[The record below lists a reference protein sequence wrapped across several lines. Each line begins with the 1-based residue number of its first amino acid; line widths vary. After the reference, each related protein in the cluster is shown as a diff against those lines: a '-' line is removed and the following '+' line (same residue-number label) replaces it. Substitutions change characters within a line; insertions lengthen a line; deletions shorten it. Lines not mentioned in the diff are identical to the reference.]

1 VPLLILRSVFVLAS
15 SGIGV
20 AIVRGGATGSGVA
33 GLTTFFL
40 LVILSLVVI
49 GLDMAFPK
57 KKIEWISAGYFGLL
71 IGLVTTY
78 LMGLALE
85 PFFAESIEEAGVS
98 GVSLRQGV
106 MATLL
111 LVFCYCGVSFLLQT
125 RNDFRFVIPYV
136 EFQRNVKGIKPL
148 ILDTSVVID
157 GRIADVMETK
167 IIDSPLLMP
176 RFAIVE
182 LQHIA
187 DSSDRSRR
195 TRGRR
200 GLDILSRLQNMPG
213 VDLQIDDSELPEY
226 ENQPVDLKLVAL
238 AKHLE
243 GKLVTNDYNLNKV
256 AKLQGVTVIN
266 LNDLA
271 NALKPVFLPGE
282 RFEVDIVKSGEEIG
296 QGVAYLDDG
305 TMVVVD
311 QGRPHMAERV
321 VVTVTSVLQTSAG
334 RMIFARYEYTTKK
347 LTGTTIVLDSAN
359 GSKAPRT

>member
-1 VPLLILRSVFVLAS
+1 MPLLILRCIFILAS

-20 AIVRGGATGSGVA
+20 AVVRGGAAASSAG

-40 LVILSLVVI
+40 IVLLSLAVI

-57 KKIEWISAGYFGLL
+57 KKIAWISAVYFGLL

-85 PFFAESIEEAGVS
+85 PFFSDAVSEAGAAKDM
-98 GVSLRQGV
+98 LRQSV
-106 MATLL
+106 TATMLL
-111 LVFCYCGVSFLLQT
+111 IFSYCGISFLLQT
-125 RNDFRFVIPYV
+125 RNDFRFVIPFV

-167 IIDSPLLMP
+167 LVDSPLLMP

-200 GLDILSRLQNMPG
+200 GLDVEG
-213 VDLQIDDSELPEY
+213 VDLKIDDTDLPEFAK
-226 ENQPVDLKLVAL
+226 QPVDLKLVAL

-266 LNDLA
+266 LNDLS

-282 RFEVDIVKSGEEIG
+282 RIEVDVVKSGEEIG
-296 QGVAYLDDG
+296 QGIAYLDDG

-311 QGRPHMAERV
+311 QGRNHIAERV

-334 RMIFARYEYTTKK
+334 RMIFARYEYTTKR
-347 LTGTTIVLDSAN
+347 LTGTTIVLDAAN
-359 GSKAPRT
+359 SVQPKGARQ

>member
-1 VPLLILRSVFVLAS
+1 M
-15 SGIGV
+15 
-20 AIVRGGATGSGVA
+20 VRGGVVGTGGSSG
-33 GLTTFFL
+33 LLTFFL
-40 LVILSLVVI
+40 LVATSLGVV

-57 KKIEWISAGYFGLL
+57 KKIVWISAGYFGLL

-85 PFFAESIEEAGVS
+85 PFFSDRAGDPESGEA
-98 GVSLRQGV
+98 LRQGV
-106 MATLL
+106 TATLL
-111 LVFCYCGVSFLLQT
+111 LFFSYCGVSFLLQT
-125 RNDFRFVIPYV
+125 RNDFRFIIPFV
-136 EFQRNVKGIKPL
+136 EFQRNVKGVKPL

-157 GRIADVMETK
+157 GRIADVVETK
-167 IIDSPLLMP
+167 IIDSPLLIP

-200 GLDILSRLQNMPG
+200 GLDVLSRLQNMPG
-213 VDLQIDDSELPEY
+213 ADLQIDDTELPEFA
-226 ENQPVDLKLVAL
+226 NQPVDLKLVAL

-266 LNDLA
+266 LNDLS
-271 NALKPVFLPGE
+271 NALKPIFLPGE
-282 RFEVDIVKSGEEIG
+282 RMEVDVVKSGEEAG

-311 QGRPHMAERV
+311 QGRNHIAERV

-334 RMIFARYEYTTKK
+334 RMIFARYEYTTRK
-347 LTGTTIVLDSAN
+347 LSGTTIILDPTNNAANSAN
-359 GSKAPRT
+359 RQTR